1 MSKQHV
7 GIMDR
12 IKRIITGPLENTII
26 QHNNTVVSDFS
37 GWHNK
42 YFWGIEQATLE
53 TNETIFA
60 SISRLSN
67 SMASLPIKL
76 YKNYEKQ
83 DTDTA
88 RLLTRSPNV
97 NMTPFDLIRRIETIR
112 NEKGNAYV
120 VISRDRLLQPEALYL
135 LNSDNVTP
143 AIDGKSNELY
153 YVVRNGNNKIVFHN
167 AEILHFKHISAM
179 NSEVGISPIN
189 VLKNTTE
196 FDNALRK
203 FNLDEMQ
210 KMDAFIINYA
220 TTVSEEQ
227 KRRVIENFK
236 HFFSENGGVLFQ
248 EQGVEI
254 EKLDRK
260 YVSEDV
266 VNAENLTRQR
276 VANAFGIPTALLNAD
291 ANSMKSVEELNRFYL
306 THTLLPIIKQYEDEF
321 NKKLLNENQ
330 KNEGFYFKFNTKA
343 LLRADVAT
351 QAEAYF
357 KAGRTGWY
365 TVNEIRGFEDM
376 PPIEGGDVAMVSGD
390 LYPITLSPAE
400 RNPAKGG
407 DNNDKKDE

>member
-67 SMASLPIKL
+67 SMASFPIKL

-83 DTDTA
+83 DTDVS

-120 VISRDRLLQPEALYL
+120 VISRDRLLQPEALYI
-135 LNSDNVTP
+135 LNSDNVIP
-143 AIDGKSNELY
+143 AIDEKHNELY
-153 YVVRNGNNKIVFHN
+153 YIVRNGGNKLVLHN
-167 AEILHFKHISAM
+167 SEVLHFKHISAM

-210 KMDAFIINYA
+210 KMDAFIIKYA
-220 TTVSEEQ
+220 TTVSNEQ
-227 KRRVIENFK
+227 KQKVIENFRR
-236 HFFSENGGVLFQ
+236 FFAENGGVLFQ

-254 EKLDRK
+254 ETIDRK

-291 ANSMKSVEELNRFYL
+291 ANMMKSVEELNRFYL

-330 KNEGFYFKFNTKA
+330 KNEGFYFKFNVKA

-357 KAGRTGWY
+357 KAGRTGYY
-365 TVNEIRGFEDM
+365 TINEIRESEDL
-376 PPIEGGDVAMVSGD
+376 PPIKGGDVAMVSGD